1 MQLFVCSV
9 QAAPDSLTSF
19 SNCRLQFGQRR
30 IIEPEPATRLLQHSI
45 QRRREP
51 RVIIDFN
58 FSMRLTTP
66 HERPPRERL
75 QLRGNRGNNTAHQCT
90 CARPVATGKS
100 NNTCRTCIS
109 LPSSR
114 TGCTVSGRSFASPAN
129 SRTSATFGNYRLM
142 RQTGQDASHAVTTT
156 NNFPLHPRRAFLDT
170 RKLACYVELWS
181 PF

>member
-9 QAAPDSLTSF
+9 QTAPNSLASF
-19 SNCRLQFGQRR
+19 LNRRLQLCQRR
-30 IIEPEPATRLLQHSI
+30 IVQSEPATRLLQHSI

-51 RVIIDFN
+51 RIIVDFN

-75 QLRGNRGNNTAHQCT
+75 PLHGNRDNNTAHQCT

-100 NNTCRTCIS
+100 SSTCRTCTS

-114 TGCTVSGRSFASPAN
+114 TDCTVSGRSFASPAN
-129 SRTSATFGNYRLM
+129 SGTSATFGNYRLM

-156 NNFPLHPRRAFLDT
+156 NNFPLRPRRAFLDT
-170 RKLACYVELWS
+170 RKLACYVELWP